1 MPDIKLRDGS
11 GVENTYQGVDTITLP
26 LADGS
31 GTWTFGPLINFHP
44 ASLGRVFAK
53 ESLIYKEEFFKDNYI
68 IKLLDLTH
76 ADNNLS
82 YMFEDNDYITDLR
95 NIVIGNT
102 AVSSGSVVQTFSNC
116 KNLIHLPDINIPISK
131 GSSLNSIGSVISG
144 CYSLPQ
150 DEIQNL
156 LDTIYTY
163 QHSSSPQGT
172 ILSSNYQLKQIDLSK
187 NTSMYGGKNTS
198 WTQGV
203 GSQPT
208 LKSIILPKMSI
219 TGATTSNMNLWSS
232 LSNAFS

>member
-44 ASLGRVFAK
+44 TSLGRIFSQ
-53 ESLIYKEEFFKDNYI
+53 ESLIYKQEFFEDNYI

-82 YMFEDNDYITDLR
+82 YMFVDNDYITDLS

-131 GSSLNSIGSVISG
+131 ASSLNSIGGVISG

-156 LDTIYTY
+156 LNIIYTY

-172 ILSSNYQLKQIDLSK
+172 LISGNYQLKQIDLSK
-187 NTSMYGGKNTS
+187 NTSMYGGSNTS

-203 GSQPT
+203 GPQPT
-208 LKSIILPKMSI
+208 LQSIILPKMSI

-232 LSNAFS
+232 MSSSFS